1 LAELAVE
8 LHQLREVVA
17 AGAADYERLK
27 DTTEVE
33 TLQFSARMDNVK
45 LSASTLATSILP
57 KAMSICGLDG
67 YRNHSEFSVAR
78 LARDA
83 MAAPL
88 MVNNDRS
95 LQASAQ
101 ALLIR
106 KQL

>member
-1 LAELAVE
+1 MIRGGAV
-8 LHQLREVVA
+8 
-17 AGAADYERLK
+17 DYETHK
-27 DTTEVE
+27 DTAEVE

-45 LSASTLATSILP
+45 LSSSSLATSIVP
-57 KAMSICGLDG
+57 RAMSICGLDG

-101 ALLIR
+101 ALLVR